1 MRAGARSHLWKRK
14 VILTGVAAS
23 VAHVGGDE
31 APLVCGRVVKL
42 HRGEV
47 ARAVVPSDHVQQPVD
62 GAHACSKESNLCST
76 NPPHAITSAQEK
88 KHNQIRAGVNTGPA
102 FRRHMFMSHTS
113 RQLLVCGSKTSTLF
127 LTSGPSW
134 PPAAYSRPPSTP
146 TPAQETSSTVTSEH
160 SHSSLQRCRAANL
173 QLVAPLQRTGP
184 RVRLFHQRNLNRE
197 IICISILI
205 LLHSRL
211 SARSV
216 FSE

>member
-1 MRAGARSHLWKRK
+1 MRAGARSHFLKRK

-88 KHNQIRAGVNTGPA
+88 KTQSNQSGSEYGTCVPA
-102 FRRHMFMSHTS
+102 AHVHVAH
-113 RQLLVCGSKTSTLF
+113 Q
-127 LTSGPSW
+127 
-134 PPAAYSRPPSTP
+134 PPAVGLRVENLHALPHQWPVMASGRV
-146 TPAQETSSTVTSEH
+146 QQTSQH
-160 SHSSLQRCRAANL
+160 AHACAGNQQHRHLRALSL
-173 QLVAPLQRTGP
+173 
-184 RVRLFHQRNLNRE
+184 
-197 IICISILI
+197 
-205 LLHSRL
+205 
-211 SARSV
+211 
-216 FSE
+216 